1 MRKLKITVALL
12 LAVVSAVFIA
22 TRYINNHSG
31 KNDPPILKCDTDT
44 VTVSVSDGDDV
55 LLRGVS
61 AYDNQD
67 GDLTSGI
74 VIGGISKLIS
84 DNTAKITY
92 MVFDSDNNMARMTR
106 LVKYTDYK
114 KPYFT
119 LDAPLLFD
127 VGQTVSIK
135 DRLRAED
142 TVDGDITSSIRVS
155 ALDLS
160 SVNTGVYTITVQVT
174 NSMGDTAELELPV
187 VISENGKDRPA
198 ITLSSALVYAER
210 DSVFDPLSYIS
221 SVTLPSGALADMSK
235 VTYQSDVDTSVPG
248 NYRVIYTYTDS
259 GVTGTTALSVAV
271 K

>member
-84 DNTAKITY
+84 DNTAKITFY
-92 MVFDSDNNMARMTR
+92 SRR
-106 LVKYTDYK
+106 
-114 KPYFT
+114 
-119 LDAPLLFD
+119 
-127 VGQTVSIK
+127 
-135 DRLRAED
+135 
-142 TVDGDITSSIRVS
+142 S
-155 ALDLS
+155 AF
-160 SVNTGVYTITVQVT
+160 V
-174 NSMGDTAELELPV
+174 
-187 VISENGKDRPA
+187 
-198 ITLSSALVYAER
+198 
-210 DSVFDPLSYIS
+210 
-221 SVTLPSGALADMSK
+221 
-235 VTYQSDVDTSVPG
+235 
-248 NYRVIYTYTDS
+248 
-259 GVTGTTALSVAV
+259 
-271 K
+271 

>member
-12 LAVVSAVFIA
+12 LAAVSAVFIA

-31 KNDPPILKCDTDT
+31 KNDSPILKCDTDT

-67 GDLTSGI
+67 GDLTTGI

-92 MVFDSDNNMARMTR
+92 MVFDSDNNMARITR

-160 SVNTGVYTITVQVT
+160 SVNTGVYTVAVQVT
-174 NSMGDTAELELPV
+174 NSMGDTAGPELPV
-187 VISENGKDRPA
+187 VISESGKDRPA

-210 DSVFDPLSYIS
+210 DSAFDPLSYIS

-235 VTYQSDVDTSVPG
+235 VTYQSDVDTSAPG

-259 GVTGTTALSVAV
+259 GVTGTTALAVAV

>member
-31 KNDPPILKCDTDT
+31 KNGPPILKCDTDT

-114 KPYFT
+114 TIDPN
-119 LDAPLLFD
+119 
-127 VGQTVSIK
+127 SIGELCNAIK
-135 DRLRAED
+135 NNPDEE
-142 TVDGDITSSIRVS
+142 
-155 ALDLS
+155 LS
-160 SVNTGVYTITVQVT
+160 SY
-174 NSMGDTAELELPV
+174 S
-187 VISENGKDRPA
+187 ISP
-198 ITLSSALVYAER
+198 IY
-210 DSVFDPLSYIS
+210 DSVKNIEMKS
-221 SVTLPSGALADMSK
+221 AH
-235 VTYQSDVDTSVPG
+235 
-248 NYRVIYTYTDS
+248 
-259 GVTGTTALSVAV
+259 TASRRRTVE
-271 K
+271 